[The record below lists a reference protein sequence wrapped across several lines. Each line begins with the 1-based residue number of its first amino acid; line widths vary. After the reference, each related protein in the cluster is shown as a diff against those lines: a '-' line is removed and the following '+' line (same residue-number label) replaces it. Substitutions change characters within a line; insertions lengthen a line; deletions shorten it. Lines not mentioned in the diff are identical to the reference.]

1 MVDRRE
7 ASKVDNRTVK
17 VNISSR
23 SLLREGAAE
32 EATDDK
38 GAVSKAVVVEA
49 PLNRTTQLQVRHHR
63 IQCSKAPTGK

>member
-7 ASKVDNRTVK
+7 ASRADNRTVK
-17 VNISSR
+17 VNISNR
-23 SLLREGAAE
+23 SLLHEEAAE

-49 PLNRTTQLQVRHHR
+49 LLSRTIQLQARHHR
-63 IQCSKAPTGK
+63 IRCSKAPTGK